1 MNKKFDAVEMKR
13 QIQEKLTKEMEGL
26 SPEQQARFMEETI
39 LKNPHTKRVW
49 KQSRKQKSA

>member
-13 QIQEKLTKEMEGL
+13 QIQEKLMKEMEGL
-26 SPEQQARFMEETI
+26 SPEQQARFMEEAI
-39 LKNPHTKRVW
+39 LKNPHTQRVW